1 MLRKGGVVALT
12 VLKLELSLCIQGLL
26 VRPII
31 YSYCLSTLMVFAIHS
46 KVFEAEWNQ
55 GENMPSKVVVDE
67 ILA

>member
-1 MLRKGGVVALT
+1 
-12 VLKLELSLCIQGLL
+12 
-26 VRPII
+26 
-31 YSYCLSTLMVFAIHS
+31 MVFAIHS